1 MCTVIAYSTNVDGQA
16 ALGLCLP
23 FSFLMQYVV
32 LFCYSSFSFFMGVC
46 DKAAENG
53 DTKKIAQMNLLMT
66 GIVALLY
73 GVVVFACTFLAQDAM
88 NALVNHMPEFLTHG
102 LTVAGGILPAI
113 GFGMLLNVMMKP
125 KYIPYFIAGFLAV
138 CFIDMKNLLPVALMG
153 TAFALFDFYN
163 AKQRQEEIKEAVK
176 NLKVDG
182 GDDHVGI

>member
-1 MCTVIAYSTNVDGQA
+1 
-16 ALGLCLP
+16 
-23 FSFLMQYVV
+23 
-32 LFCYSSFSFFMGVC
+32 
-46 DKAAENG
+46 
-53 DTKKIAQMNLLMT
+53 
-66 GIVALLY
+66 
-73 GVVVFACTFLAQDAM
+73 M

-153 TAFALFDFYN
+153 TAFALFDLFN

-182 GDDHVGI
+182 GDEHVGI